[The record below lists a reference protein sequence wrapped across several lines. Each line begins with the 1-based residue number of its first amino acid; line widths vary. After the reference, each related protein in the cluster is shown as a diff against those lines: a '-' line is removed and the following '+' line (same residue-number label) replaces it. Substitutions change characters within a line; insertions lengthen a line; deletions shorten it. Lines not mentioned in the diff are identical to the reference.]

1 MVNASAAAA
10 TGANVVKRHF
20 SARLGGGSDAPKTG
34 YIGFSY
40 NLGSYLPVTRA
51 TGSEISRIGIQ
62 GSSPNAIQWRG
73 MVTFTL
79 PSALRNADRVVSA
92 EYRPRVLDCFG
103 NPFAAHPPLE
113 IIWVDLGN
121 GGITWNPT
129 RNNWER
135 DIFGG
140 SSNSTLSIDVTTAL
154 DNAVDGNDSEF
165 TLYVKFGFSGNTS
178 DLNGS
183 NYCNFDLDETLE
195 VEYID

>member
-1 MVNASAAAA
+1 M
-10 TGANVVKRHF
+10 
-20 SARLGGGSDAPKTG
+20 
-34 YIGFSY
+34 
-40 NLGSYLPVTRA
+40 
-51 TGSEISRIGIQ
+51 
-62 GSSPNAIQWRG
+62 
-73 MVTFTL
+73 
-79 PSALRNADRVVSA
+79 
-92 EYRPRVLDCFG
+92 
-103 NPFAAHPPLE
+103 
-113 IIWVDLGN
+113 DLGN

-165 TLYVKFGFSGNTS
+165 TLYVKFGFSGNAS